1 MTRDF
6 LAGLMHVWEI
16 LSLAFISFNLR
27 FDLTLKEN
35 IHHCSTQILKS
46 TQLLHLHERW
56 NLRVRRSEDTTS
68 LCLGVCAWLLPTAY
82 PDSPPS
88 YNSAVQANTH
98 LASIQLVE
106 RERRHRAF
114 THSTFPYR
122 YCRQYRVQPC
132 QIAHSWSHFI
142 G

>member
-88 YNSAVQANTH
+88 YNRYSVH
-98 LASIQLVE
+98 LYDPFLSIPS
-106 RERRHRAF
+106 
-114 THSTFPYR
+114 THSRSRTIFFILIMVGCSTAGEDKFSRLLLATLFPL
-122 YCRQYRVQPC
+122 
-132 QIAHSWSHFI
+132 
-142 G
+142 